1 MYSVEDISA
10 TVIEAAWENNQEINA
25 TQLQKILY
33 LIQTEYI
40 LENKTL
46 LFNEEFEFWSY
57 GPIIK
62 NIWKT
67 YSDSLRLSIHEVRV
81 GHNIKNLLSTKEEIA
96 LYKMIET
103 ITVNSLKNN
112 IFDIIENIN
121 QEIKTINNNPKEI
134 NNNSLLTYFL

>member
-1 MYSVEDISA
+1 MYSVEDISS
-10 TVIEAAWENNQEINA
+10 TIIEAAWENNQKINA

-46 LFNEEFEFWSY
+46 LFNEEFEFWAY

-62 NIWKT
+62 NIWKI
-67 YSDSLRLSIHEVRV
+67 YSENLRLSIDKVKV
-81 GHNIKNLLSTKEEIA
+81 GHSIKNILSTKEEIA